1 MTSKIITIAVIV
13 LLGCGL
19 VGAVVYDSM
28 SKKSLQEAVYQP
40 APQPAE
46 PSQEPSPFQN
56 TLNLPEPTGNIDDVV
71 SAFLQEVNSENNILA
86 EENIDISFVTS
97 DSEVIGDIGQST
109 AEDGL

>member
-19 VGAVVYDSM
+19 VGAVVYDSIN
-28 SKKSLQEAVYQP
+28 KKSVQEAVYQP

-46 PSQEPSPFQN
+46 PSQESASSQN
-56 TLNLPEPTGNIDDVV
+56 ALNLPEPTGNIDDVV

-86 EENIDISFVTS
+86 EENIDTSFVTS